1 MMVTY
6 GVSDF
11 RLMRNNEY
19 FIFYEEPIDHF
30 AQPICNSAQRVSNS
44 AQQSGNSAQLQNT
57 CAYIIYVRTCGRED
71 IDIDKDIDKIN
82 SPTTSSNKEKEIVV
96 DVGGYFYL

>member
-1 MMVTY
+1 MVTY

-30 AQPICNSAQRVSNS
+30 AQPICNSAQ
-44 AQQSGNSAQLQNT
+44 QSGNSAQLQNT

-71 IDIDKDIDKIN
+71 IDIDIDIDKIN